1 MKTFLFSHFSFL
13 KRSALLLGSLFL
25 GQVLSAQTSSTLE
38 PPAPHDSAYYARMQ
52 WFDNAKLGIFIHWGI
67 YAVDGVSESWSF
79 FNNNVPYDKYMAQ
92 SKGFTASNYKPAEW
106 ADLIKA
112 CGAQYT
118 VITT

>member
-52 WFDNAKLGIFIHWGI
+52 WFDNAKLG
-67 YAVDGVSESWSF
+67 VSMLSMEFRRVGRS
-79 FNNNVPYDKYMAQ
+79 
-92 SKGFTASNYKPAEW
+92 
-106 ADLIKA
+106 LIIMCLTTSIWRNQRA
-112 CGAQYT
+112 LLRA
-118 VITT
+118 ITILPNGQT